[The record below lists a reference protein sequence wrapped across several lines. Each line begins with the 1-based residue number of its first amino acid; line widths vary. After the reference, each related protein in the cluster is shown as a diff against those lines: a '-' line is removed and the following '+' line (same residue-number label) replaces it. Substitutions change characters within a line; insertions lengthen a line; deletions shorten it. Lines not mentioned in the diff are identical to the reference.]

1 MINSN
6 HFFKEKY
13 KGGIIMSESTK
24 NLSRRKFIVAGS
36 AVIASPLL
44 LNLADP
50 TREAKAAP
58 RASKKDKIYYITNKC
73 VGCHACKVFCPV
85 KAIFYGERKMEIDQD
100 KCIQCG
106 TCYNECPIS
115 VISEIKL

>member
-1 MINSN
+1 
-6 HFFKEKY
+6 
-13 KGGIIMSESTK
+13 MSETSQSLT
-24 NLSRRKFIVAGS
+24 RRKFMAVGS
-36 AVIASPLL
+36 AAIAAPLL
-44 LNLADP
+44 LNLMGP
-50 TREAKAAP
+50 VEEAKGAA
-58 RASKKDKIYYITNKC
+58 KKGRKDRIYYITNKC
-73 VGCHACKVFCPV
+73 VGCHACKVFCPQ

>member
-1 MINSN
+1 MREPSR
-6 HFFKEKY
+6 
-13 KGGIIMSESTK
+13 
-24 NLSRRKFIVAGS
+24 NLSRRKFMVVTS
-36 AVIASPLL
+36 AAIATPLL
-44 LNLADP
+44 LNLAVP
-50 TREAKAAP
+50 VKEVKAA
-58 RASKKDKIYYITNKC
+58 AKKSNKDKIYYITNRC